1 MLNQIEGSK
10 PSLNWETLACRE
22 FIEGLCHTVSE
33 AAERKGVT
41 FATDFSGIGDEM
53 IIGERRSISIIIM
66 RVLSYLMNYT
76 PSGGTLLFSG
86 SISQAYAGRSVLMLN
101 VQAPSVQISD
111 ELLRHVHQIL
121 ESAQSEDASIYDSFS
136 DGDWGS
142 LEERK
147 MLLRVAILQHVISE
161 LGGDWSIQQLGS
173 RGTLIGIELY
183 FDLA

>member
-1 MLNQIEGSK
+1 M
-10 PSLNWETLACRE
+10 
-22 FIEGLCHTVSE
+22 SE

-147 MLLRVAILQHVISE
+147 MLLRVAILQHIISE